1 MCILIGQ
8 FWPWSLAYKGRRA
21 KFIKLKLVRKVAAT
35 NVISGFSPDSA
46 DLNENQAIGE
56 ASAKVL
62 CELVSHSSRDDV
74 KPSAL

>member
-1 MCILIGQ
+1 MQNHVCILIGQ
-8 FWPWSLAYKGRRA
+8 FWPWPLAYKGRRA

-35 NVISGFSPDSA
+35 NVISGFLPDSA

-62 CELVSHSSRDDV
+62 CVPAILKIYRFH
-74 KPSAL
+74 